1 MSRSRDTSAILR
13 WVVLVLVVGLVV
25 IVSYAAIEA
34 TGWVDGGAVSVSI
47 VAAAGTGFLAL
58 VIVRH
63 VLSRRSGA
71 TSGIDARLDRIA
83 TPITLPE
90 SRNSLQQSVPRE
102 LDHGSDTRDDT
113 TAKDQVDTESQ
124 SGVGM
129 QPTATPTSPAP
140 DSHVDETALGFA
152 PPEPDEPSVQ
162 SVPSRP
168 MTAITPPNPQ
178 GGQPPGD
185 RVGAGSIGGAGLDA
199 NRLAAVLN
207 RYQQPGVK
215 RNSRAAP
222 PASELPHVDRALE
235 NTYVWSQLVG
245 VYGAESIDLRD
256 IDAGTCSITLRSGNL
271 VVYVP
276 QYRRWVWVAFTRP
289 EATAST
295 GDEEPLANQSGISS
309 PRDAGTPSMLGASPG
324 PSGTRTRTG
333 THEEA
338 EDGLMRLA
346 RSSIGGPISRSR
358 RRSRSARVEG
368 MAQTLSSQHTP
379 AAYEEAL
386 FVTEGLLLGAAYGK
400 RVVPYE
406 ELVWVVEAATGHLMQ
421 EQSLGRF
428 LGDLVDR
435 SYPRHMDVLSALAVP
450 SPSTSQSAAHI
461 RDKARLMAAQSAEDE
476 VPDID
481 GTVVDLTDT
490 EMRAQH
496 QTAANQPS

>member
-1 MSRSRDTSAILR
+1 MPIDWLRCSIGTSSPVSSAI
-13 WVVLVLVVGLVV
+13 V
-25 IVSYAAIEA
+25 
-34 TGWVDGGAVSVSI
+34 
-47 VAAAGTGFLAL
+47 
-58 VIVRH
+58 
-63 VLSRRSGA
+63 
-71 TSGIDARLDRIA
+71 
-83 TPITLPE
+83 
-90 SRNSLQQSVPRE
+90 
-102 LDHGSDTRDDT
+102 
-113 TAKDQVDTESQ
+113 
-124 SGVGM
+124 
-129 QPTATPTSPAP
+129 
-140 DSHVDETALGFA
+140 A
-152 PPEPDEPSVQ
+152 PPRPPLSCPTLIAPLRTRTCGASSSECTEPNQ
-162 SVPSRP
+162 S
-168 MTAITPPNPQ
+168 IY
-178 GGQPPGD
+178 
-185 RVGAGSIGGAGLDA
+185 A
-199 NRLAAVLN
+199 NI
-207 RYQQPGVK
+207 
-215 RNSRAAP
+215 
-222 PASELPHVDRALE
+222 H
-235 NTYVWSQLVG
+235 
-245 VYGAESIDLRD
+245 
-256 IDAGTCSITLRSGNL
+256 AGTCSITLRSGNL

-368 MAQTLSSQHTP
+368 MADTEQPAHTRSLRGSP
-379 AAYEEAL
+379 VRDGRVAPRR
-386 FVTEGLLLGAAYGK
+386 GL
-400 RVVPYE
+400 RETVVPYE

-421 EQSLGRF
+421 EQSLCRSR
-428 LGDLVDR
+428 GDLVDR
-435 SYPRHMDVLSALAVP
+435 SYPLHMDVLSALAVP

-496 QTAANQPS
+496 QTAA